1 MTQSNR
7 ILLGVNIDHVATLRQ
22 ARGTRYPDPVKA
34 ALDAEEAGADG
45 ITVHLR
51 EDRRHIQER
60 DVLLL
65 KDVLQTRMNF
75 EMGVTE
81 EMMVF
86 AERIRPAHICLVP
99 ETRQELTTEG
109 GLDVAGQEARIKA
122 AVERLSRIGCEV
134 SLFIDADERQIEAS
148 KRVGAPAIELHTGR
162 YADAQTPT
170 EVAEELQRVAD
181 GITVHLR
188 EDRRHIQERDVLL
201 LKDVLQTRMNF
212 EMGVTEEMMVFAE
225 RIRPAHICLV
235 PETRQEL
242 TTEGG
247 LDVAGQEARIKA
259 AVERLSRIGCEVSL
273 FIDADERQIE
283 ASKRVGA
290 PAIELHTGRY
300 ADAQTPTEVAEE
312 LQRVADGVAFGLAQ
326 GLIVNAGH
334 GLHYHNVEAVAA
346 IKGINELNIGHALVA
361 HALFVGFKSAVAEMK
376 ALIVAAAKG

>member
-1 MTQSNR
+1 MTTSNR

-81 EMMVF
+81 EMMTF

-122 AVERLSRIGCEV
+122 AVERLSRIGSEV

-148 KRVGAPAIELHTGR
+148 RRVGAPVG
-162 YADAQTPT
+162 
-170 EVAEELQRVAD
+170 D
-181 GITVHLR
+181 G
-188 EDRRHIQERDVLL
+188 RRHARMHRREPPGER
-201 LKDVLQTRMNF
+201 R
-212 EMGVTEEMMVFAE
+212 
-225 RIRPAHICLV
+225 RIRPEVDLG
-235 PETRQEL
+235 RGEL
-242 TTEGG
+242 SQGP
-247 LDVAGQEARIKA
+247 
-259 AVERLSRIGCEVSL
+259 
-273 FIDADERQIE
+273 
-283 ASKRVGA
+283 A
-290 PAIELHTGRY
+290 PI
-300 ADAQTPTEVAEE
+300 
-312 LQRVADGVAFGLAQ
+312 
-326 GLIVNAGH
+326 
-334 GLHYHNVEAVAA
+334 
-346 IKGINELNIGHALVA
+346 
-361 HALFVGFKSAVAEMK
+361 
-376 ALIVAAAKG
+376 